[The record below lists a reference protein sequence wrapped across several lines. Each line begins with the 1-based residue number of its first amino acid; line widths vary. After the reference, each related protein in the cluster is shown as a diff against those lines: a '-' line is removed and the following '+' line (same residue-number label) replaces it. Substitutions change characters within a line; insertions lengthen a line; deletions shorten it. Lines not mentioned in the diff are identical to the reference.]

1 MKRILLLIAVILAFT
16 LALASCKF
24 ITTPDNNDVA
34 GDDLGLA
41 PESGGDVPPPDE
53 YPEDPV
59 CEFEGHK
66 FVDWV
71 CTVCGENYFVYAGEL
86 SFWSRGD
93 GTCAVGANGTGIEH
107 ITIPTVSP
115 DGDKVIAINAQA
127 FNGYHWIKSIDIPDG
142 IKYIGEGAFEGCT
155 SLASITIPDS
165 VIYIGVGAFNGC
177 ESLTFNEYDNAYY
190 VGNENNP
197 YFALIKSKDE
207 NIASCEIHDSTK
219 VIAGEAFK
227 YCDITTIIIPDS
239 VSGISDFA
247 FSNCFSLTNVTI
259 GSSVTNI
266 FSCAFMDC
274 TSLESVEIPNSVTYI
289 GGRVFTRCSSLKS
302 VTIGKSVTY
311 IGSNAFGGCNSIA
324 DVYYKGNIEEWCSI
338 VFGNCDANPSC
349 EELYINDTLVTSVNI
364 PDSVTSIG
372 EYAFCSCG
380 SLTSITIP
388 DSVTSID
395 DWAFYGC
402 SSLESVTIPNSVSYI
417 GDWTFSHCRSLTS
430 VTIPD
435 SVTYIGGYAFYDCS
449 TLTSVAIPDTV
460 TSIGGGAFENCPS
473 LTSVTIPD
481 SVTYIGENVFND
493 CTSIEYISFCGS
505 VDKWLELTADIEWW
519 NGEEGCTVYCSNG
532 WVKSDGSVDRY

>member
-24 ITTPDNNDVA
+24 ITTPDSNDA
-34 GDDLGLA
+34 GGADMGSS
-41 PESGGDVPPPDE
+41 PESPSTEDPPPDE

-71 CTVCGENYFVYAGEL
+71 CTVCGENYYVYAGEL
-86 SFWSRGD
+86 SFWSIGD

-115 DGDKVIAINAQA
+115 DGDKVIAITEQA

-165 VIYIGVGAFNGC
+165 VIYIGVGAFNDC

-219 VIAGEAFK
+219 VIAGEAFE

-239 VSGISDFA
+239 VIGISSSA

-266 FSCAFMDC
+266 FNCAFMDC

-311 IGSNAFGGCNSIA
+311 IGSNAFGGCDSIT

-338 VFGNCDANPSC
+338 VFEDRDANPSR
-349 EELYINDTLVTSVNI
+349 EALYINDTLVASVNI

-372 EYAFCSCG
+372 YAFYSCG

-435 SVTYIGGYAFYDCS
+435 SVTYIGEYAFYDCS

-460 TSIGGGAFENCPS
+460 TSIGGSAFENCPS